1 MFEYVAKH
9 KRIAQ
14 VVLGLITLS
23 FVFFGTYSY
32 FQRPTLDP
40 EVATVGG
47 QRITQNEFNDLL
59 REQQDRMRQQMG
71 RNFDSAMFD
80 NPEVRFALV
89 DQLINQ
95 RLLQE
100 RARADRLRVT
110 DSQLAQFIAKIPAFQ
125 DDGKFSNDRYKLV
138 LSQQNPPLS
147 PAAFEQRLRQ
157 DLTVAPLQE
166 PVAAGNIV
174 ARSSAERYLTLLEQ
188 KREVAASAIDAEPFA
203 KDVKV
208 DDAAV
213 KKFYDEN
220 AAAFQTPEQAKVEYI
235 VLSPE
240 TLSSQVKVSAEDVR
254 KQYDE
259 NQKNY
264 GQGEERTAAHI
275 LVAVKPDASDADKAA
290 ARKKAED
297 LAAQVRANPAKF
309 AELAKANSDDPGSAT
324 QGGDLGSFAR
334 GNMVKPFDDAVFAAK
349 PGEIV
354 GPVQTDF
361 GYHVIKV
368 NSVKAAQIKPFDE
381 VKGQIE
387 ADLKRLQ
394 AQQKFAAKADQ
405 FQNLVYEKAD
415 SLEPVGKELDV
426 KVGTTPLLTRTQLQQ
441 LALGN
446 PKFVQTLFAPESL
459 SSKRNTEALE
469 VAPNTLL
476 AARIVEYKPAAPRPL
491 DEVKDEIRRQLVFKG
506 ASERAQQVGR
516 DRLALLEQ
524 GKSDKEAGVVF
535 AKPVELNRNQAG
547 AGFSPDALTRI
558 FQVIP
563 TKLPAYVSAPN
574 ERGGLTIYRVS
585 KVIDPPAADDAKL
598 KLAGSRI
605 GEQLG
610 RELFA
615 AYLAGLK
622 AKGDVKINQANLE
635 KKP

>member
-1 MFEYVAKH
+1 
-9 KRIAQ
+9 
-14 VVLGLITLS
+14 
-23 FVFFGTYSY
+23 
-32 FQRPTLDP
+32 
-40 EVATVGG
+40 
-47 QRITQNEFNDLL
+47 
-59 REQQDRMRQQMG
+59 
-71 RNFDSAMFD
+71 
-80 NPEVRFALV
+80 
-89 DQLINQ
+89 
-95 RLLQE
+95 
-100 RARADRLRVT
+100 
-110 DSQLAQFIAKIPAFQ
+110 
-125 DDGKFSNDRYKLV
+125 
-138 LSQQNPPLS
+138 
-147 PAAFEQRLRQ
+147 
-157 DLTVAPLQE
+157 
-166 PVAAGNIV
+166 VAAGNIV

-290 ARKKAED
+290 AKKKAED

-535 AKPVELNRNQAG
+535 AKARRAQPQPGRCRLLARRAD
-547 AGFSPDALTRI
+547 PI